1 MTKREQIE
9 QKLEKFIPAAFTGYV
24 ADLLFSS
31 KVAFKVSKPRKTK
44 LGDYRPPFKSD
55 YHRITVNGDLNPY
68 QFLITTLH
76 EFAHM
81 QTYIDHG
88 WQVKAHGL
96 EWQNKFS
103 QLLSPL
109 LDAEEIPRDIKLALR
124 NSVNK
129 PKASS
134 CTDLAL
140 SRVLKRYDS
149 EKHTLIT
156 VEELRENECFI
167 LNNKSFKR
175 GKLRRKRYM
184 CEEIGTGKLYLVH
197 CLAEVERIE
206 D

>member
-9 QKLEKFIPAAFTGYV
+9 LRLEKFIPAAFTSYV

-44 LGDYRPPFKSD
+44 LGDYRPPFQSEF
-55 YHRITVNGDLNPY
+55 HRITVNGDLNPY

-81 QTYIDHG
+81 QTYIEHG
-88 WQVKAHGL
+88 WKVKAHGE
-96 EWQNKFS
+96 EWQRKFS
-103 QLLSPL
+103 TLLAPL
-109 LDAEEIPRDIKLALR
+109 LDSEAIPRDIKLALK
-124 NSVNK
+124 NSINK

-140 SRVLKRYDS
+140 SRVLKRYD
-149 EKHTLIT
+149 EQNEHLVT
-156 VEELRENECFI
+156 VEELKENECFI
-167 LNNKSFKR
+167 LNNKRFKR

-184 CEEIGTGKLYLVH
+184 CEELGSGKLYLVH
-197 CLAEVERIE
+197 CLAEVKRIE
-206 D
+206 E